1 MWSTL
6 EGSFFIFF
14 LFQRFCKLTR
24 FMTTKI
30 SALVEFMLWSSGLFF
45 FNNQIN
51 ISLSY
56 FDHEAMKRFVSLWL
70 CLANGLRSD
79 PRFWDFEPFIY
90 DLWNNKISNQII
102 GHGSFKI
109 VSTIELNRC
118 SPLIVKLTKSVEHCR
133 KSGLRYN
140 FVLLLDLPGSA
151 RLSEFAPS
159 DVSLERSKVLEVVRV
174 LKLVPER
181 YDCQSLLEF
190 SSLPLIDP
198 PQGSLLRMCSMVN
211 LRTLLFVVGDGG
223 QCSIGTSGAAC
234 FATSSRGF
242 L

>member
-1 MWSTL
+1 
-6 EGSFFIFF
+6 
-14 LFQRFCKLTR
+14 
-24 FMTTKI
+24 MTTKI

-51 ISLSY
+51 ISLSC

>member
-1 MWSTL
+1 MNKTTTNSIHREIKASGNIMKEPASVLCDQLWRDPFL
-6 EGSFFIFF
+6 FFF

-24 FMTTKI
+24 CMTTKI

-109 VSTIELNRC
+109 VSTIELG
-118 SPLIVKLTKSVEHCR
+118 SIV
-133 KSGLRYN
+133 
-140 FVLLLDLPGSA
+140 VLLW
-151 RLSEFAPS
+151 
-159 DVSLERSKVLEVVRV
+159 
-174 LKLVPER
+174 
-181 YDCQSLLEF
+181 
-190 SSLPLIDP
+190 
-198 PQGSLLRMCSMVN
+198 
-211 LRTLLFVVGDGG
+211 
-223 QCSIGTSGAAC
+223 
-234 FATSSRGF
+234 
-242 L
+242 

>member
-1 MWSTL
+1 MKEPASALCDQLWRDPFL
-6 EGSFFIFF
+6 FF

-24 FMTTKI
+24 CMTTKI

-51 ISLSY
+51 ISVSY

-118 SPLIVKLTKSVEHCR
+118 SPLIVKLTKSVEYCR

-140 FVLLLDLPGSA
+140 FDLSA
-151 RLSEFAPS
+151 GF
-159 DVSLERSKVLEVVRV
+159 
-174 LKLVPER
+174 
-181 YDCQSLLEF
+181 
-190 SSLPLIDP
+190 
-198 PQGSLLRMCSMVN
+198 
-211 LRTLLFVVGDGG
+211 TW
-223 QCSIGTSGAAC
+223 IGTSLWVCTVRCFSWEIQSFRSCAC
-234 FATSSRGF
+234 FEVSSRKIWLPIPPGVF
-242 L
+242 ASTAYRPATRFFA